1 MKLKKI
7 NLDFNNVTIDFKY
20 NNMLGDDNLESYFYD
35 GFKGTGFYTD
45 WDTVE
50 EKMYFLQE
58 MENGIHVYRCTWTTT
73 DW

>member
-35 GFKGTGFYTD
+35 GFKGTGFYID

-58 MENGIHVYRCTWTTT
+58 MGNGIHVYRCSWTSN